1 MGGGGSEIF
10 YLRIKELFF
19 FPCPCLTPI
28 VSDIQ
33 YDLNEEK
40 CKKWRKTCGESALW
54 RRASPAMP
62 HHLAWVRY
70 CVLIN
75 AFLLRWPL
83 FRVDV
88 SIEGGGGIGFYNN
101 RGEEP
106 NFSIFPE
113 SRGPKGSDW
122 CSFQVDAPPQAILEP
137 RRVRVT
143 LIPGSTL
150 QLCARKIWI

>member
-1 MGGGGSEIF
+1 MVLGGGGGGFETGIKVKPGIRVGEDGGGGGSENF

-33 YDLNEEK
+33 YDLNEEQ
-40 CKKWRKTCGESALW
+40 CKKWRKTCGESAFS

-75 AFLLRWPL
+75 AILLR
-83 FRVDV
+83 
-88 SIEGGGGIGFYNN
+88 
-101 RGEEP
+101 
-106 NFSIFPE
+106 
-113 SRGPKGSDW
+113 
-122 CSFQVDAPPQAILEP
+122 
-137 RRVRVT
+137 
-143 LIPGSTL
+143 
-150 QLCARKIWI
+150 

>member
-40 CKKWRKTCGESALW
+40 CKKWRKTCGESALS

-75 AFLLRWPL
+75 AILLRT
-83 FRVDV
+83 
-88 SIEGGGGIGFYNN
+88 
-101 RGEEP
+101 
-106 NFSIFPE
+106 
-113 SRGPKGSDW
+113 
-122 CSFQVDAPPQAILEP
+122 
-137 RRVRVT
+137 VT
-143 LIPGSTL
+143 LIPGRDRCFDRGGGGVSDFTTIEGRSQTSVFFRSPL
-150 QLCARKIWI
+150 DQKEAIGVVFRSMDPLRRF